1 MNDLIKK
8 AKPVNE
14 KKDHRVIF
22 DFSYTLFIWI
32 VIRIIQFTEF
42 SIQTYLVVFLTTIIF
57 LGLLE
62 FVFFSTTYTGNKRIA
77 IIVGLIIT
85 LIIDIFLF
93 CPFRFYNV
101 ELWRFVLI
109 ISAISGTTTMILI
122 FFYYYKKGKV
132 SKFLRFFSIKS
143 TLKRL

>member
-1 MNDLIKK
+1 MYGKIFHLNDLIKK

-14 KKDHRVIF
+14 KKDHLVTF

-62 FVFFSTTYTGNKRIA
+62 FVFISTTYTGNKRIE
-77 IIVGLIIT
+77 
-85 LIIDIFLF
+85 IFLL
-93 CPFRFYNV
+93 C
-101 ELWRFVLI
+101 
-109 ISAISGTTTMILI
+109 
-122 FFYYYKKGKV
+122 
-132 SKFLRFFSIKS
+132 FS
-143 TLKRL
+143 